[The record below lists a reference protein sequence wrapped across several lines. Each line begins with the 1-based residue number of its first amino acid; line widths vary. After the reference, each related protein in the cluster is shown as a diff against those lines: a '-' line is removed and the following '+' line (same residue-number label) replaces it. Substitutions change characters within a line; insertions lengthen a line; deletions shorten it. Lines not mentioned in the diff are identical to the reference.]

1 MGLPFYLHLLRRCFT
16 ALFRAYSGSKVRTV
30 RCGMLTTAQL
40 FDVSRV
46 PPELQGLLEA
56 EFPWEILARL
66 EAFAADIPAQIF
78 GEVHPTAVLTGQ
90 VFVAAGAKIGPHAF
104 IEGPA
109 WLGEGAAV
117 GHGAYLRGGVVLG
130 PKAKVGHASEVK
142 RSLLL
147 PGAAAPHFNYVGDS
161 VLGSGVNLGAG
172 VKLANFRTLSGT
184 VKVEGID
191 TGLRKFGAALGDG
204 VSLGCNSVTG
214 PGTVVG
220 PRTVAYHG
228 SMLRGFYPA
237 DTVLKLRQV
246 LIDAPR
252 E

>member
-1 MGLPFYLHLLRRCFT
+1 
-16 ALFRAYSGSKVRTV
+16 
-30 RCGMLTTAQL
+30 MLTTAEL
-40 FDVSRV
+40 FDSSGV
-46 PPELQGLLEA
+46 PPELQGLLET
-56 EFPWEILARL
+56 EFPWGILALLDR
-66 EAFAADIPAQIF
+66 FTPGIPAQIL
-78 GEVHPTAVLTGQ
+78 GDVHPTAVLTGN
-90 VFVAAGAKIGPHAF
+90 VFVAAGAKVGPHAF

-109 WLGEGAAV
+109 WLGPGAEV
-117 GHGAYLRGGVVLG
+117 GHGAYLRGGVVLA
-130 PKAKVGHASEVK
+130 PKAKVGHATEVK

-172 VKLANFRTLSGT
+172 AKLANFRALSGT
-184 VKVEGID
+184 VKVAGHD

-220 PRTVAYHG
+220 PRTAAYHG
-228 SMLRGFYPA
+228 SMLRGLYPA
-237 DTVLKLRQV
+237 DTVLKLRQTV
-246 LIDAPR
+246 EAAPL

>member
-1 MGLPFYLHLLRRCFT
+1 MF
-16 ALFRAYSGSKVRTV
+16 
-30 RCGMLTTAQL
+30 TTAQL
-40 FDVSRV
+40 FGTAQLPS
-46 PPELQGLLEA
+46 ELQRLLEA

-66 EAFAADIPAQIF
+66 EAFTAAIPAQVL
-78 GEVHPTAVLTGQ
+78 GDVHPTAVLTGN
-90 VFVAAGAKIGPHAF
+90 VYVAAGAKVGPHAF
-104 IEGPA
+104 IKGPV
-109 WLGEGAAV
+109 WLSEGAEV
-117 GHGAYLRGGVVLG
+117 GHGAYLRGDVVLG

-142 RSLLL
+142 RSLFL

-214 PGTVVG
+214 PGTVIG

-228 SMLRGFYPA
+228 SMLRGLYPA

-246 LIDAPR
+246 LTAVPR